1 MDISFSNSKFG
12 TRMDSEFLGPTHAH
26 SLFTC
31 WYLNPIFA
39 NHVHDLDLSS
49 NIFASETWSTLI
61 GGQGW
66 IARHVHKIRNRVDPF
81 PEHKPAEE
89 DSAGW

>member
-1 MDISFSNSKFG
+1 MKLQCLRPAD
-12 TRMDSEFLGPTHAH
+12 AH

-31 WYLNPIFA
+31 WYLSPILA

-49 NIFASETWSTLI
+49 NIFASETGSTLI

-66 IARHVHKIRNRVDPF
+66 IARHVHKIWNRVDPF